1 MLKYLLRSIILAGA
15 TSTAVILP
23 SSIPLRAADGPP
35 RPQRRPTGYLP
46 LDRWRS
52 LQQAMNDRPDAALPQ
67 APPDTDGRSTSD
79 GEADRT
85 QQVISRLHHLG
96 GRPVKL
102 PLVDKKYSPTSQS
115 YLPLQRWN
123 ASQAEGQSRTP
134 SQPAAD
140 ATGASPAA
148 PNRQGPTL
156 VPQTAMPAGPRVT
169 FRGERSRNRVGQDG
183 GAGSVGREPA
193 TRAGATMATGAGA
206 LPATRA
212 GATDG
217 GTPATNAS
225 LRVRQ
230 PQFGAGEESVD
241 ALPEPLPEIDP
252 NRLPGSRTRAETV
265 DAPSAIPLPENEYFI
280 DLETVIR
287 LVASGNPTIGIARE
301 EVREMLALQ
310 MRANTML
317 LPSLN
322 AGLALHEHQG
332 NFQASTG
339 QIKYIYSKSLY
350 YGGGTR
356 AWAAEAPAVPMVRLF
371 SHLGDAIFE
380 PLSVRQQVAARRF
393 DSTAASNTI
402 LLEAVIRYFA
412 LLGAEGR
419 LQAARET
426 ERETAEIV
434 RITASYAITG
444 QGREGDANRARTE
457 AYLMHTEVQ
466 RAEEREALA
475 AARLGEILSLE
486 PTVRLHTV
494 GGPIGGL
501 NIIDPDTDLQTL
513 IRMAERRRPE
523 LASGSATIQA
533 NMTRV
538 RQEKARPLF
547 PMVLLGYSSA
557 SFGGGGVLFPPFF
570 GTFRGRQDFDAL
582 AVWSLTNLGVGNA
595 ATVAERRA
603 VLNESLAERNRALT
617 GVRQEVIAAYGLVH
631 GERLQIQITQRQ
643 LADTEEGF
651 REEFRRLLGAE
662 ALPIEVLNSV
672 DQLGVARQELIKA
685 VTGYNQAQFRLYVAT
700 GMSPTRAVQTAS
712 AGK

>member
-1 MLKYLLRSIILAGA
+1 MLKYLLRSILLAGA
-15 TSTAVILP
+15 TSAAVILP
-23 SSIPLRAADGPP
+23 SSVPLRAADGPTP
-35 RPQRRPTGYLP
+35 QPQRRSTGYLP
-46 LDRWRS
+46 LDRWQS
-52 LQQAMNDRPDAALPQ
+52 LQQAMNDRADPALPQ
-67 APPDTDGRSTSD
+67 APPENDERSARES
-79 GEADRT
+79 EIDRT

-96 GRPVKL
+96 GRPLQL
-102 PLVDKKYSPTSQS
+102 PLVDKKYSPASQS

-123 ASQAEGQSRTP
+123 ASQAER
-134 SQPAAD
+134 QPVASNPPADD
-140 ATGASPAA
+140 ATGTPLAA
-148 PNRQGPTL
+148 PSRQGPAL
-156 VPQTAMPAGPRVT
+156 VPQSATPAGPRVM
-169 FRGERSRNRVGQDG
+169 FRGDRFPNPAGPDEQARSV
-183 GAGSVGREPA
+183 APEPA
-193 TRAGATMATGAGA
+193 TRM
-206 LPATRA
+206 

-217 GTPATNAS
+217 TPATHAS

-230 PQFGAGEESVD
+230 PRLDAGEESVD
-241 ALPEPLPEIDP
+241 ALPEPLPEINP
-252 NRLPGSRTRAETV
+252 ARPPGSRTRAETV

-280 DLETVIR
+280 DLDTVIR
-287 LVASGNPTIGIARE
+287 LVASGNPTVAIARE
-301 EVREMLALQ
+301 EVREALALQ

-322 AGLALHEHQG
+322 AGAALHEHQG

-380 PLSVRQQVAARRF
+380 PLAVRQQVSSRRF
-393 DSTAASNTI
+393 TSTATSNTI
-402 LLEAVIRYFA
+402 LLESVMRYFD

-434 RITASYAITG
+434 RITASYALTG

-475 AARLGEILSLE
+475 AAKLGEILSLD

-501 NIIDPDTDLQTL
+501 EIIDANTELQTL

-523 LASGSATIQA
+523 LAAGSANIQH
-533 NMTRV
+533 NMTRL
-538 RQEKARPLF
+538 RQEKSRPLF
-547 PMVLLGYSSA
+547 PMVMVGYSTA
-557 SFGGGGVLFPPFF
+557 SFGGGGVLFPPFL

-582 AVWSLTNLGVGNA
+582 AVWSLTNMGVGNA
-595 ATVAERRA
+595 ATVSERRA
-603 VLNESLAERNRALT
+603 VLNQSLAERNRALN

>member
-1 MLKYLLRSIILAGA
+1 MLKHPVAVLL
-15 TSTAVILP
+15 AVAL
-23 SSIPLRAADGPP
+23 SAVLFTQADHRLRAAEGEQGASGGRP
-35 RPQRRPTGYLP
+35 RAAAQPRKSGYLP

-52 LQQAMNDRPDAALPQ
+52 LQPGVNERADSELPQ
-67 APPDTDGRSTSD
+67 VPPETDSFSAD
-79 GEADRT
+79 GEVDRT

-96 GRPVKL
+96 GRKVDLPPVD
-102 PLVDKKYSPTSQS
+102 PQHSPTLRS
-115 YLPLQRWN
+115 YVPLQRWN
-123 ASQAEGQSRTP
+123 ASQAQHLPMNGRQ
-134 SQPAAD
+134 QAPAA
-140 ATGASPAA
+140 AVRPEHLNPTPGGK
-148 PNRQGPTL
+148 GPRL
-156 VPQTAMPAGPRVT
+156 VPQTAVPAGPQVI
-169 FRGERSRNRVGQDG
+169 FRGDRPQPARAEPG
-183 GAGSVGREPA
+183 GA
-193 TRAGATMATGAGA
+193 AGQPGQAGPGD
-206 LPATRA
+206 L
-212 GATDG
+212 
-217 GTPATNAS
+217 GTPAQTAS

-230 PQFGAGEESVD
+230 PQADAGETID
-241 ALPEPLPEIDP
+241 ALPQPLPEIDP
-252 NRLPGSRTRAETV
+252 ARPPGSRTRAETV
-265 DAPSAIPLPENEYFI
+265 DAPSAIPASDNDYVI
-280 DLETVIR
+280 DLDTTIR
-287 LVASGNPTIGIARE
+287 LVASGNPTVAIARE

-310 MRANTML
+310 MRANSML

-322 AGLALHEHQG
+322 AGAALHEHQG

-350 YGGGTR
+350 FGGGTR

-380 PLSVRQQVAARRF
+380 PLSVRQQVAAKRF
-393 DSTAASNTI
+393 DSTAAANTM
-402 LLEAVIRYFA
+402 LLEAIIRYFD

-434 RITASYAITG
+434 RITASYAQTG

-466 RAEEREALA
+466 RAEEREAVA
-475 AARLGEILSLE
+475 AARLGEILSLD
-486 PTVRLHTV
+486 PSVRLHTV

-501 NIIDPDTDLQTL
+501 EIINSDTELQTL

-523 LASGSATIQA
+523 LAAGSANIQH
-533 NMTRV
+533 NMTRL
-538 RQEKARPLF
+538 RQEKTRPLF
-547 PMVLLGYSSA
+547 PMVLLGYSAA

-570 GTFRGRQDFDAL
+570 GTFRGRQDFDVL
-582 AVWSLTNLGVGNA
+582 AVWSLTNLGVGNM
-595 ATVAERRA
+595 ATVSERRA
-603 VLNESLAERNRALT
+603 VLNQSLAERTRSLT

-662 ALPIEVLNSV
+662 ALPIEVLNSI

-700 GMSPTRAVQTAS
+700 GMSPTRAVQNANTDAR
-712 AGK
+712 K

>member
-1 MLKYLLRSIILAGA
+1 MFNPQRHHVLALAITTLILTPAN
-15 TSTAVILP
+15 LP
-23 SSIPLRAADGPP
+23 LGAADGPP
-35 RPQRRPTGYLP
+35 AVSPARRPTGYVP
-46 LDRWRS
+46 LDRWRA
-52 LQQAMNDRPDAALPQ
+52 LQPAMNEASEPAFPQ
-67 APPDTDGRSTSD
+67 APPDVEPSTAG
-79 GEADRT
+79 GEVDRT
-85 QQVISRLHHLG
+85 RQVISRLHHLG
-96 GRPVKL
+96 GRKLDL
-102 PLVDKKYSPTSQS
+102 PLVDKERSPASRS

-123 ASQAEGQSRTP
+123 ASQAHR
-134 SQPAAD
+134 QPAA
-140 ATGASPAA
+140 ASAPPAA
-148 PNRQGPTL
+148 VRNGAAPLERGGAWGGSGPLL
-156 VPQTAMPAGPRVT
+156 VPQTATPAGPTGPRVV
-169 FRGERSRNRVGQDG
+169 FRGVRPQN
-183 GAGSVGREPA
+183 GAGQAGPTAGGPPPA
-193 TRAGATMATGAGA
+193 TRASTQVTS
-206 LPATRA
+206 
-212 GATDG
+212 
-217 GTPATNAS
+217 AS

-230 PQFGAGEESVD
+230 PRPDPAEAID
-241 ALPEPLPEIDP
+241 ALPEPLPEFDP
-252 NRLPGSRTRAETV
+252 NRPPGSRTRAETV
-265 DAPSAIPLPENEYFI
+265 DAPSPLALPENEYFI
-280 DLETVIR
+280 DLDTTIR
-287 LVASGNPTIGIARE
+287 LVASGNPTVALARE
-301 EVREMLALQ
+301 EVREVLALQ
-310 MRANTML
+310 MRANSML

-322 AGLALHEHQG
+322 AGAALHEHG
-332 NFQASTG
+332 GSFQASTG
-339 QIKYIYSKSLY
+339 QMKYIYSKSLY

-393 DSTAASNTI
+393 DSAATANTI

-434 RITASYAITG
+434 RITASYALTG

-466 RAEEREALA
+466 RAEESEAVA

-501 NIIDPDTDLQTL
+501 EIINPDTELQTL

-523 LASGSATIQA
+523 LAAGSATIQV
-533 NMTRV
+533 NQTRL
-538 RQEKARPLF
+538 RQEKTRPLF

-595 ATVAERRA
+595 ATVSERRA
-603 VLNESLAERNRALT
+603 VLNQSLAERIRALT
-617 GVRQEVIAAYGLVH
+617 GVRQEVIAAYGLVL
-631 GERLQIQITQRQ
+631 GERMQIQITQRQ

-662 ALPIEVLNSV
+662 ARPIEVLNSV

-700 GMSPTRAVQTAS
+700 GMSPTRAVQAAS
-712 AGK
+712 AGQ

>member
-1 MLKYLLRSIILAGA
+1 MLKNLLRFAVFAATLAA
-15 TSTAVILP
+15 FVLLP
-23 SSIPLRAADGPP
+23 GRLLLSADGQPP
-35 RPQRRPTGYLP
+35 PQRRSTGYLP

-52 LQQAMNDRPDAALPQ
+52 LQQAMNDRADPALPQ
-67 APPDTDGRSTSD
+67 APPENDERSAPED
-79 GEADRT
+79 EVDRT

-102 PLVDKKYSPTSQS
+102 PLVDKKYSPASQS

-123 ASQAEGQSRTP
+123 ASQAEQQP
-134 SQPAAD
+134 VAPNPPAAD
-140 ATGASPAA
+140 DMGTPLAA
-148 PNRQGPTL
+148 PNRRGPAL
-156 VPQTAMPAGPRVT
+156 VPQTAMPAGPRVI
-169 FRGERSRNRVGQDG
+169 FRGDRSRN
-183 GAGSVGREPA
+183 SVGPDGQARSVVPEPV
-193 TRAGATMATGAGA
+193 T
-206 LPATRA
+206 PA
-212 GATDG
+212 GATDA

-230 PQFGAGEESVD
+230 PRLDAGEESVD
-241 ALPEPLPEIDP
+241 ALPEPLPEINP
-252 NRLPGSRTRAETV
+252 SRPPGSRTRAETV

-287 LVASGNPTIGIARE
+287 LVASGNPTVAIARE

-310 MRANTML
+310 TRANSML

-322 AGLALHEHQG
+322 AGASLHEHQG

-380 PLSVRQQVAARRF
+380 PLAVRQQVSSRRF
-393 DSTAASNTI
+393 NSTATSNTI
-402 LLEAVIRYFA
+402 LLESVMRYFD

-434 RITASYAITG
+434 RITASYALTG

-475 AARLGEILSLE
+475 AAKLSEILSLE

-501 NIIDPDTDLQTL
+501 EIIDANTELQTL

-523 LASGSATIQA
+523 LAAGSANIQH
-533 NMTRV
+533 NMTRL
-538 RQEKARPLF
+538 RQEKTRPLF
-547 PMVLLGYSSA
+547 PMVMLGYSAA

-582 AVWSLTNLGVGNA
+582 AVWSLTNMGVGNA
-595 ATVAERRA
+595 ATVSERRA
-603 VLNESLAERNRALT
+603 VLNQSLAERNRALN

>member
-1 MLKYLLRSIILAGA
+1 MLKHRLAFLLAVAISAVSFTQAGHR
-15 TSTAVILP
+15 
-23 SSIPLRAADGPP
+23 LRAADAGPGHHQG
-35 RPQRRPTGYLP
+35 RPQAAPQPRKTGNVP

-52 LQQAMNDRPDAALPQ
+52 LQPAMSHRADAALPQ
-67 APPDTDGRSTSD
+67 APPDEQTPTTPD
-79 GEADRT
+79 GEVDRT

-96 GRPVKL
+96 GQKLDLPPVD
-102 PLVDKKYSPTSQS
+102 PEHSPTLRS

-123 ASQAEGQSRTP
+123 ASQAQRQPSGAPPRT
-134 SQPAAD
+134 
-140 ATGASPAA
+140 PAA
-148 PNRQGPTL
+148 PIHPERSRPAPGGNGPRL
-156 VPQTAMPAGPRVT
+156 VPQTASPAGPQVI
-169 FRGERSRNRVGQDG
+169 FRSDK
-183 GAGSVGREPA
+183 AG
-193 TRAGATMATGAGA
+193 
-206 LPATRA
+206 
-212 GATDG
+212 
-217 GTPATNAS
+217 PATNAQGQAGPGGTRAPVKSAS

-230 PQFGAGEESVD
+230 PQLEAGENVD
-241 ALPEPLPEIDP
+241 ALPQPLAEIDP
-252 NRLPGSRTRAETV
+252 TRPPGSRTRAETV
-265 DAPSAIPLPENEYFI
+265 DAPSAIPTPENDYVI
-280 DLETVIR
+280 DLDTTIR
-287 LVASGNPTIGIARE
+287 LVASGNPTVGIARE

-310 MRANTML
+310 MRANSML

-380 PLSVRQQVAARRF
+380 PLSVRQQVAAKRF
-393 DSTAASNTI
+393 DSTAAANTI
-402 LLEAVIRYFA
+402 LLEAIVRYFD

-466 RAEEREALA
+466 RAEEREAIA
-475 AARLGEILSLE
+475 AARLGEILSLD
-486 PTVRLHTV
+486 PSVRLHTV

-501 NIIDPDTDLQTL
+501 EIMNPETELQTL
-513 IRMAERRRPE
+513 ISMAERRRPE
-523 LASGSATIQA
+523 LAAGSATIQH
-533 NMTRV
+533 NLTRL
-538 RQEKARPLF
+538 RQEKTRPLF
-547 PMVLLGYSSA
+547 PMVLLGYSAA

-570 GTFRGRQDFDAL
+570 GTFRGRQDFDVL
-582 AVWSLTNLGVGNA
+582 AVWSLTNLGVGNM
-595 ATVAERRA
+595 ATVSERRA
-603 VLNESLAERNRALT
+603 VLNQSMAERTRALT

-700 GMSPTRAVQTAS
+700 GMSPTRAVQS
-712 AGK
+712 ANGSK

>member
-1 MLKYLLRSIILAGA
+1 MMNFRLPLIFAVAIGA
-15 TSTAVILP
+15 SVAPVG
-23 SSIPLRAADGPP
+23 LRAAERQPADRAPASQP
-35 RPQRRPTGYLP
+35 RPTGYLP
-46 LDRWRS
+46 LDRWRE
-52 LQQAMNDRPDAALPQ
+52 LQQARGDDPQPALPQ
-67 APPDTDGRSTSD
+67 APPDAAAAEDSET
-79 GEADRT
+79 DRT
-85 QQVISRLHHLG
+85 QQVISRLHNLG
-96 GRPVKL
+96 GRKIDL
-102 PLVDKKYSPTSQS
+102 PLVDKVSSPVSRS
-115 YLPLQRWN
+115 YLPLQNWN
-123 ASQAEGQSRTP
+123 ASQAQGQPPTTTNAPRTATP
-134 SQPAAD
+134 SRDQRPAA
-140 ATGASPAA
+140 G
-148 PNRQGPTL
+148 RGPRL
-156 VPQTAMPAGPRVT
+156 VPQTASPAGPRVV
-169 FRGERSRNRVGQDG
+169 FRGETPPRGDSRPAPS
-183 GAGSVGREPA
+183 AGPAEA
-193 TRAGATMATGAGA
+193 TRAGNV
-206 LPATRA
+206 
-212 GATDG
+212 
-217 GTPATNAS
+217 PATNAS

-230 PQFGAGEESVD
+230 PQLDAGEGVD

-252 NRLPGSRTRAETV
+252 GRPPGSRTRAETV
-265 DAPSAIPLPENEYFI
+265 DAPPAIAASENEYFI
-280 DLETVIR
+280 DLDTVIR
-287 LVASGNPTIGIARE
+287 LVANGNPTVAIARE
-301 EVREMLALQ
+301 EVREVLALQ
-310 MRANTML
+310 MRANSML

-322 AGLALHEHQG
+322 AGAALHEHQG

-380 PLSVRQQVAARRF
+380 PLSVRQQVASKRF
-393 DSTAASNTI
+393 TSAATANTI
-402 LLEAVIRYFA
+402 LLEAVIRYFT

-434 RITASYAITG
+434 RITASYAQTG
-444 QGREGDANRARTE
+444 QGREADANRARAE

-466 RAEEREALA
+466 RLEESEAVA

-501 NIIDPDTDLQTL
+501 EIINADTDLQTL

-523 LASGSATIQA
+523 LAAGSANIQH
-533 NMTRV
+533 NMTRL
-538 RQEKARPLF
+538 RQEKTRPLF
-547 PMVLLGYSSA
+547 PMVLVGYSAA

-595 ATVAERRA
+595 ATVSERRA
-603 VLNESLAERNRALT
+603 VLNQSISERTRALN

-651 REEFRRLLGAE
+651 REEFSRLLGAE

-700 GMSPTRAVQTAS
+700 GMSPTRAVQSAT